1 MSVVIEQA
9 DPALLGEWFPVT
21 INLMNEESTNAHHI
35 QLSLNLIS
43 SIETLA
49 PDTSGNLSK
58 SEFLI

>member
-21 INLMNEESTNAHHI
+21 INLTNDESTNAHHI

-43 SIETLA
+43 SVETLA
-49 PDTSGNLSK
+49 SDTSGYL
-58 SEFLI
+58 F